1 MTIASSRPVACPK
14 CRQENQVEIH
24 ESITSHDR
32 HLRDRLMSGALWT
45 WRCTPCGHDNATTY
59 PLLYHDMR
67 AWCLIYYLDREV
79 TEDPNIIARM
89 VPAPDQLTALRRFN
103 ATYRFR
109 LCRTLDD
116 LMEKLRLLDAGLDDR
131 AVEYLK
137 LRSRANANTQGLAM
151 VHDRFERLTDG
162 DAKTLCFGPPSKP
175 LEIPFSA
182 YSAGLAKIKERV
194 GDETDPN
201 SGFVIVDQAYAERRF
216 PEAVPKAKV
225 ASAPR
230 EEAATDMGAVVFGKS
245 RRFDEAGKPW
255 WRFW

>member
-1 MTIASSRPVACPK
+1 MTIALSRPVACSK
-14 CRQENQVEIH
+14 CRQENQVETN

-32 HLRDRLMSGALWT
+32 LLRDRLMSGALWT
-45 WRCTPCGHDNATTY
+45 WRCTQCTHENRTIY

-67 AWCLIYYLDREV
+67 AWCLIYYLDREI
-79 TEDPNIIARM
+79 TEDPDVIARM

-116 LMEKLRLLDAGLDDR
+116 FMEKIRLLDAGLDDR
-131 AVEYLK
+131 AVEHLK
-137 LRSRANANTQGLAM
+137 LDASAKTQGL
-151 VHDRFERLTDG
+151 DGRFERLTEG
-162 DAKTLCFGPPSKP
+162 EPATLGFGPPSAP

-182 YSAGLAKIKERV
+182 YSAALAKIKERL

-201 SGFVIVDQAYAERRF
+201 SGFVVVDRSYIEQRF
-216 PEAVPKAKV
+216 PEAVPKPQV

-230 EEAATDMGAVVFGKS
+230 ESSATTMGAVVFGNGASSDTARK
-245 RRFDEAGKPW
+245 AW